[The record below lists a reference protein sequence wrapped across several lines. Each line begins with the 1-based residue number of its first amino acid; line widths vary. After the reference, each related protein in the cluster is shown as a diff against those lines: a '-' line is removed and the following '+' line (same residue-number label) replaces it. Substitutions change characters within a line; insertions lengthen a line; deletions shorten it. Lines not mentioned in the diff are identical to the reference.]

1 MQRRKRQM
9 KPIPALFLLGL
20 GLAGCAPPAEAPPQV
35 APAQRPSSADMT
47 PGLNQKE
54 PDTCEAVQ
62 LQGLVGQTSG
72 MLRTMPAPGPVRVI
86 GPDTVYDQEEYRS
99 DRVNV
104 FIDGAGVIRYLSC
117 G

>member
-1 MQRRKRQM
+1 M

-20 GLAGCAPPAEAPPQV
+20 ALGPAGCTPPAEAPPAV

-47 PGLNQKE
+47 PGLNEKE
-54 PDTCEAVQ
+54 PDTCKAVQ
-62 LQGLVGQTSG
+62 LKGLIGQPSG
-72 MLRTMPAPGPVRVI
+72 MLRTLSAPGPVRVI
-86 GPDTVYDQEEYRS
+86 APDTVYDQEEYRS

-104 FIDGAGVIRYLSC
+104 FVDGADVIRYLSC